1 LNEFSKKVDGQLAK
15 IGAEFE
21 VNKYITLRLE
31 HVEKRIIEDDL
42 GPPIEIKE
50 HWETVIYLNGKRFN
64 QCKFLMLNI
73 PVDDIKSL
81 GEIESIDE
89 AAERLDA
96 SLEDFNWDGQPQGLI
111 PPEVEFWA
119 HCSNMQVWYENDY
132 DTRLIHSN
140 LAFPLLKRLT
150 ELGDPVARRV
160 FKEEIVKRYMSCY
173 PSVVSFL
180 KSGGY
185 LDYLSGEEFASMIED
200 IKSRDMGMEYV
211 TYGNRWLEFVL
222 NNRLNL
228 SNRGIK
234 DITDIDG
241 LENLIELQS
250 LNLNDNQISEIK
262 GLEKLVNLKFLDLR
276 NNLISDI
283 KGLETLTNLYALWLS
298 NNQIFEI
305 KGLEKLT
312 NLQFLNISNN
322 QIIDIK
328 GLEMLKKLKELKIHK
343 NYIQE
348 INGLDSLENLEELNL
363 SSNQITEIKG
373 LENLRNLKILWLD
386 DNKIAEVKGLENLI
400 NLTDLILFKNPIIK
414 IRGLKNLKKLT
425 TLELPNNIEF

>member
-1 LNEFSKKVDGQLAK
+1 MNEFSKKVDGQLAK
-15 IGAEFE
+15 VGFEFE

-31 HVEKRIIEDDL
+31 HVEKKIIEDDL

-81 GEIESIDE
+81 GEMESIDE

-96 SLEDFNWDGQPQGLI
+96 SLEDFNWGGQPQGLI

-119 HCSNMQVWYENDY
+119 HCSNLQVWYENNY

-140 LAFPLLKRLT
+140 LAFPMLKRLT

-173 PSVVSFL
+173 PGVVSFL

-228 SNRGIK
+228 SNRRIK

-241 LENLIELQS
+241 LESLIELQS
-250 LNLNDNQISEIK
+250 LDLSNNQISEIK
-262 GLEKLVNLKFLDLR
+262 GLEKLVNLRTLK
-276 NNLISDI
+276 
-283 KGLETLTNLYALWLS
+283 LEC
-298 NNQIFEI
+298 NQISEI
-305 KGLEKLT
+305 KGLKDLT
-312 NLQFLNISNN
+312 NLTFLRLRKN
-322 QIIDIK
+322 QISEIKGIEALINLTYLDLSFNKIKEIKNLDTLIKLTILELKNNNLQEIK
-328 GLEMLKKLKELKIHK
+328 GL
-343 NYIQE
+343 NT
-348 INGLDSLENLEELNL
+348 LEKLEELDL

-373 LENLRNLKILWLD
+373 FENLINLKALWLGK
-386 DNKIAEVKGLENLI
+386 NFITEVKGLEDLTNLSS
-400 NLTDLILFKNPIIK
+400 LTLNGNPITKVKDFK
-414 IRGLKNLKKLT
+414 IFKKINNLY
-425 TLELPNNIEF
+425 LPNHIN

>member
-1 LNEFSKKVDGQLAK
+1 LNDFSKKVDGQLAK
-15 IGAEFE
+15 VGAEFE

-31 HVEKRIIEDDL
+31 HVEKKIIEDDL

-64 QCKFLMLNI
+64 QCKFLILNI
-73 PVDDIKSL
+73 LVDDIKSL

-89 AAERLDA
+89 AAGKLDA
-96 SLEDFNWDGQPQGLI
+96 SLENFNWRGQPQGLI

-119 HCSNMQVWYENDY
+119 HCSNLQVWYENYY

-140 LAFPLLKRLT
+140 LAFPLLKKLT

-185 LDYLSGEEFASMIED
+185 LDYLSGEEVASMIED
-200 IKSRDMGMEYV
+200 IKSRDLGMEYV

-234 DITDIDG
+234 DITDIEG

-250 LNLNDNQISEIK
+250 LNLSNNQISEIK
-262 GLEKLVNLKFLDLR
+262 GLEKLVNLRTLKLEGNQISEIKGLGTLTNLTFLRLRKNQISEIKGVETLINLTYLDLSF
-276 NNLISDI
+276 NKI
-283 KGLETLTNLYALWLS
+283 KEIKNLETLTRLTVLELNNNNL
-298 NNQIFEI
+298 QEI
-305 KGLEKLT
+305 KGLNTLEK
-312 NLQFLNISNN
+312 
-322 QIIDIK
+322 
-328 GLEMLKKLKELKIHK
+328 
-343 NYIQE
+343 
-348 INGLDSLENLEELNL
+348 LEELDL

-373 LENLRNLKILWLD
+373 FENLLNLKALWLEK
-386 DNKIAEVKGLENLI
+386 NFITEVKGLEDLANLSS
-400 NLTDLILFKNPIIK
+400 LTLNGNPISKVKDFKIK
-414 IRGLKNLKKLT
+414 QT
-425 TLELPNNIEF
+425 